1 LIAPLGENPNAKD
14 RCGIDRAECFDARAK
29 YHVGSEIDNR
39 PMSGGSATKEP
50 DKAGGK
56 APMTDAPAPAQTSP
70 DVSPQKMRQVVAAS
84 AAGTVFEWYDFF
96 VYGALASVISPIFF
110 AGLPDAQ
117 AFVFTLLTFA
127 VGFVV
132 RPLGALVFGKIGDS
146 AGRKGAFLI
155 TITIMG
161 IATFAIGLLP
171 TAEQVGVWAPILLV
185 TCRVLQGFAL
195 GGEYGGAA
203 IYVAEHAHAKRR
215 GASTGWIQI
224 SAALGLIGALAVVF
238 ATRTFIGE
246 DAFRAWGWRIPFLL
260 SVGLLAVSVWI
271 RLQLE
276 ESPAFKKLQEE
287 GKVSKRAYAESFFEW
302 RNLKIVIL
310 ALFGVMMAQGVV
322 WYTGFFY
329 SQFYLERILKI
340 DSKTVNFV
348 MMSVVLISA
357 PLYWFFGALSDR
369 IGRKPVMLFG
379 MVLMLALYFPAFHM
393 LTRVGNPALAHA
405 SDSAPVVVIADPAD
419 CSFQLDLTGGARLFA
434 TSCDIAK
441 SVLASAGVAY
451 TTEVGPAG
459 STAQVRVGGTAV
471 ESIDATGR
479 SVADIRAAR
488 GEFEG
493 RLRTALDIAGYPAA
507 ADPAQTN
514 LPAVIGILLLMALAA
529 TALYGPQAA
538 ALVELFPTRIR
549 YTAMS
554 LPYHIGTGWFGG
566 LLPATVFAINTA
578 TGTIYGGLWFPVI
591 CTAIASA
598 VTLLF
603 WPETKDR
610 DIHA

>member
-1 LIAPLGENPNAKD
+1 
-14 RCGIDRAECFDARAK
+14 
-29 YHVGSEIDNR
+29 
-39 PMSGGSATKEP
+39 
-50 DKAGGK
+50 
-56 APMTDAPAPAQTSP
+56 MTDTSAPAQTSH
-70 DVSPQKMRQVVAAS
+70 DVSPEKMRQVVAAS

-146 AGRKGAFLI
+146 TGRKGAFLI

-161 IATFAIGLLP
+161 VATFAIGLLP
-171 TAEQVGVWAPILLV
+171 TAESIGIWAPILLV

-203 IYVAEHAHAKRR
+203 IYVAEHAAHNKR

-224 SAALGLIGALAVVF
+224 SAAFGLVGALAVVF
-238 ATRTFIGE
+238 ATRAAMGE
-246 DAFRAWGWRIPFLL
+246 EAFRAWGWRIPFLV
-260 SVGLLAVSVWI
+260 SIGLLAISVWI

-276 ESPAFKKLQEE
+276 ESPAFKQLQAE
-287 GKVSKRAYAESFFEW
+287 GRVSKRAYAESFFEW
-302 RNLKIVIL
+302 RSLRIVLI
-310 ALFGVMMAQGVV
+310 ALFGIMMAQGVV

-340 DSKTVNFV
+340 DSRTVNFV
-348 MMSVVLISA
+348 MMSVVLLSA
-357 PLYWFFGALSDR
+357 PFYWIFAALSDR
-369 IGRKPVMLFG
+369 IGRKPVMLAG
-379 MVLMLALYFPAFHM
+379 MLVMLALYFPGYQL
-393 LTRVGNPALAHA
+393 LTRVGNPELSSATA
-405 SDSAPVVVIADPAD
+405 SSPVIVAADPAD

-441 SVLASAGVAY
+441 GVLASAGVSY
-451 TTEVGPAG
+451 TTEAAPSGAL
-459 STAQVRVGGTAV
+459 AQIRIGNAV
-471 ESIDATGR
+471 VDSVDATEQPM
-479 SVADIRAAR
+479 AEIRAAR
-488 GEFEG
+488 ADVET
-493 RLRTALDIAGYPAA
+493 RVRAALSEAGYPAA
-507 ADPAQTN
+507 ADPNQTN

-578 TGTIYGGLWFPVI
+578 TGSIYNGLWFPAI
-591 CTAIASA
+591 CTAIAA
-598 VTLLF
+598 TVCLLF
-603 WPETKDR
+603 LPETKDR